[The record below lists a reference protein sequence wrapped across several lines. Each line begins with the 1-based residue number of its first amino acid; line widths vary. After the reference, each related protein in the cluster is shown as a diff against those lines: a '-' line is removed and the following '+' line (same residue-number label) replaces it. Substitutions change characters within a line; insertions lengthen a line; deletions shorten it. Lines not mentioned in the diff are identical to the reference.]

1 MTLGDPFG
9 LCGQVLDGQFRVDD
23 VIGEGGFSVVYKGH
37 HVGLDEPI
45 AIKCLKL
52 PGALGSAVVESFVRR
67 FRDES
72 RIHYRLSQGN
82 LHIARSI
89 ASGTT
94 MAPVTSALVPYMVLE
109 WLEGRSLAQDF
120 TQRRVQGLRG
130 RTLAETVK
138 LLDSAVDALAYAHAK
153 GVVHRDVN
161 PGNLF
166 LTESRDGMKLK
177 VLDFGVAKVVSDH
190 ALAMGPR
197 AVTLGHIRIFAPA
210 YASPE
215 QFEDKIG
222 KIGPWTDVYSI
233 TLVILEMLRDRT
245 VNEGEH
251 LGEFAMKTLDEV
263 NRPTPRSLGISVGD
277 AVEALLGRAVSMAP
291 SERPQDA
298 GELWGMLK
306 NAIRIDTES
315 GRPPHAHRPQ
325 SMPPRASA
333 LPHDT
338 HVMQTVG
345 SPAVE
350 VVRPP
355 SVTPPPVGA
364 VSRSTRPMAQIPSS
378 FAPGVPRPR
387 AGASTVRME
396 NAPVRPGGASEPPSA
411 VSAIEEDRP
420 PRTLRTGSA
429 ALAATP
435 TTPPPPGVSHR
446 PSASLPIA
454 TPAPGGIWLSPSA
467 PPPQA
472 YSASSAPPPYAPSA
486 PPPAQPRSQLSAPGT
501 PPGALADEAL
511 PRSRGPMIA
520 IVLVVVALLI
530 AVAIGV
536 VLFVLPRHA
545 PAPTPSSPNP
555 PPSAAPSAI

>member
-9 LCGQVLDGQFRVDD
+9 LCGQVLDGQFRVDR

-82 LHIARSI
+82 LYIARSI

-120 TQRRVQGLRG
+120 TQRRADGLRG
-130 RTLAETVK
+130 RTMAETVK

-190 ALAMGPR
+190 ALEMGPR

-215 QFEDKIG
+215 QFDDKVG
-222 KIGPWTDVYSI
+222 KIGPATDVYSI

-251 LGEFAMKTLDEV
+251 LGEFAMRTLDEV
-263 NRPTPRSLGISVGD
+263 NRPTPRALGIAVGD
-277 AVEALLGRAVSMAP
+277 AVEALLGRAVSIAP

-306 NAIRIDTES
+306 NAIRIDAES

-325 SMPPRASA
+325 SIPPRSSA

-338 HVMQTVG
+338 HVMHAVG

-350 VVRPP
+350 VVRPQ
-355 SVTPPPVGA
+355 SVAPPPPVTTA
-364 VSRSTRPMAQIPSS
+364 TSRSTRPMAEIPSA
-378 FAPGVPRPR
+378 FAPGAPRPR

-396 NAPVRPGGASEPPSA
+396 NAPTRPGGASEPPSA
-411 VSAIEEDRP
+411 ISALEDRP

-435 TTPPPPGVSHR
+435 TTPPPPGVVQM
-446 PSASLPIA
+446 PSAPPPIA
-454 TPAPGGIWLSPSA
+454 TPAPGGIWLQPSV

-472 YSASSAPPPYAPSA
+472 YSAPPNAPRQSHMSAPPA
-486 PPPAQPRSQLSAPGT
+486 
-501 PPGALADEAL
+501 ALAAESL
-511 PRSRGPMIA
+511 PRSKGPMIA
-520 IVLVVVALLI
+520 IVLLVVAVVVAVGI
-530 AVAIGV
+530 VV
-536 VLFVLPRHA
+536 VLVVLPSHA
-545 PAPTPSSPNP
+545 RPAPSAPNP